1 MDKSRRVQIIE
12 KNEPLTTVKL
22 EDGTII
28 KIQIVV
34 FGAHI
39 LLNEDGSLKLNS
51 DGSPS
56 YAINHNLAL
65 FIDTYE
71 TVPDGMKRN

>member
-1 MDKSRRVQIIE
+1 MDKSRRVQIVE

-39 LLNEDGSLKLNS
+39 LLNEDGSLKLNP
-51 DGSPS
+51 DGSPG
-56 YAINHNLAL
+56 YMLNHQLCL
-65 FIDTYE
+65 FTDTFE
-71 TVPDGMKRN
+71 TVPDRMKRN